1 MFQLV
6 RYLKQFKKQVIL
18 GPLFKLTEAVFE
30 LIVPLVMASIIDVGV
45 KNGDSAYILR
55 MGGVM
60 VILGVVGLGCALT
73 CQYFASRASQGVGTA
88 IRNDLFAH
96 INSLSMAEIDQIG
109 TPSLVN
115 RINNDVNQLQVAVA
129 MLIRLVVRAP
139 FLVIGSTVMAMIL
152 DWRLSLIFLASIPLI
167 ALVLYG
173 IMSRCV
179 PFFRSVQKHLDR
191 ISLVTRENLEGA
203 RVIRA
208 FSAQEAE
215 RGRFEEANAGYTK
228 ESVRAG
234 KISALLNPLTY
245 VIANTAILGIIWFGG
260 MRVDGGA
267 LTQGEII
274 ALVNYMTQI
283 LLALIVVANLVII
296 FTKAQASAVRV
307 NEVFALQSSIRDP
320 EAAGAEPETAP
331 QNGIPKIEFQDVSF
345 SYPQSSE
352 YALRSLSVVIWPGET
367 IGVIG
372 GTGSGKSTL
381 IGLIPRLFDVTEG
394 SIRIDGRD
402 VREYPLSELREK
414 VATASQRATL
424 FHATVRENVA
434 FGAPN
439 ASDEDIAKA
448 LEISQSAEFVDKLEQ
463 KWDTMVAQGGKS
475 LSGGQR
481 QRLSIARALAA
492 KPEIL
497 ILDDSLSAL
506 DFKTDSKLRQALYQ
520 YEKDTTVILVSQRA
534 SALRNA
540 DKIIVLD
547 DGSVA
552 GIGTHEELL
561 QTCSVYQEICAS
573 QLDVQKEGGK
583 AV

>member
-1 MFQLV
+1 MFQLI
-6 RYLKQFKKQVIL
+6 RYLKRFKKQVIL
-18 GPLFKLTEAVFE
+18 GPMFKLTEAIFE

-45 KNGDSAYILR
+45 KNGDSSYVLR
-55 MGGVM
+55 MGGLM
-60 VILGVVGLGCALT
+60 VVLGVIGLACALT
-73 CQYFASRASQGVGTA
+73 CQYFAARASQGVGTA

-115 RINNDVNQLQVAVA
+115 RINNDVNQLQLAVA

-152 DWRLSLIFLASIPLI
+152 DWKLSLIFLASIPLI
-167 ALVLYG
+167 ALVLYW

-179 PFFRSVQKHLDR
+179 PFFRSVQRHLDQL
-191 ISLVTRENLEGA
+191 SLVTRENLEGA

-208 FSAQEAE
+208 FSAQKAE
-215 RGRFEEANAGYTK
+215 RRRFEDANEGYTK

-245 VIANTAILGIIWFGG
+245 VIANTAIIGIIWFGG
-260 MRVDGGA
+260 TRVDGGV

-283 LLALIVVANLVII
+283 LLALIVVANLVVI

-307 NEVFALQSSIRDP
+307 NEVFALTPSVQEP
-320 EAAGAEPETAP
+320 AAKP
-331 QNGIPKIEFQDVSF
+331 QMPSGKKTDTPKIEFQNVSF
-345 SYPQSSE
+345 RYPQSSE
-352 YALRSLSVVIWPGET
+352 YALRSLSISIRPGET
-367 IGVIG
+367 IGIIG
-372 GTGSGKSTL
+372 GTGSGKTTL
-381 IGLIPRLFDVTEG
+381 ISLIPRLFDVTEG
-394 SIRIDGRD
+394 SLLIDGRD
-402 VREYPLSELREK
+402 VREYSLAELRRK
-414 VATASQRATL
+414 IATASQRATL
-424 FHATVRENVA
+424 FHATIRENVA
-434 FGAPN
+434 FGAPE
-439 ASDEDIAKA
+439 ATDEDIAKA
-448 LEISQSAEFVDKLEQ
+448 LEISQSSEFVNKLEQ
-463 KWDTMVAQGGKS
+463 KWDTMVAQGGTS

-506 DFKTDSKLRQALYQ
+506 DFKTDAKLRRALAEA
-520 YEKDTTVILVSQRA
+520 EKDTTVILVSQRA
-534 SALRNA
+534 AALRSA
-540 DKIIVLD
+540 DQIIVLD
-547 DGSVA
+547 DGNVA
-552 GIGTHEELL
+552 GIGTHADLMR
-561 QTCSVYQEICAS
+561 TCTVYQEICAS
-573 QLDVQKEGGK
+573 QLDVSKERGQ

>member
-18 GPLFKLTEAVFE
+18 GPLFKLTEAIFE

-45 KNGDSAYILR
+45 KNGDSAYVLR

-60 VILGVVGLGCALT
+60 VLLGIVGLGCALT

-88 IRNDLFAH
+88 IRSDLFAH

-115 RINNDVNQLQVAVA
+115 RINNDVNQLQLAVA

-139 FLVIGSTVMAMIL
+139 FLVIGSTVMAILL
-152 DWRLSLIFLASIPLI
+152 DWKLSLIFLASIPLI
-167 ALVLYG
+167 ALVIYF
-173 IMSRCV
+173 IMARCI
-179 PFFRSVQKHLDR
+179 PFFRAVQKHLDR

-208 FSAQEAE
+208 FSAQKTEHS
-215 RGRFEEANAGYTK
+215 RFEDANDGYTK
-228 ESVRAG
+228 ESVHAG

-245 VIANTAILGIIWFGG
+245 VIANLAILGIIWFGG
-260 MRVDGGA
+260 MRVDGGVM
-267 LTQGEII
+267 TQGEII

-283 LLALIVVANLVII
+283 LLALIVLANLVII

-307 NEVFALQSSIRDP
+307 NEVFALHTSIRETPATPAASDRA
-320 EAAGAEPETAP
+320 AAG
-331 QNGIPKIEFQDVSF
+331 KIEFQNVSF

-352 YALRSLSVVIWPGET
+352 YALRSLSIVIESGQT
-367 IGVIG
+367 VGVIG

-381 IGLIPRLFDVTEG
+381 AGLIPRLFDVTEG
-394 SIRIDGRD
+394 SLLIDGRD
-402 VREYPLSELREK
+402 VREYPLAELRRK
-414 VATASQRATL
+414 IATASQRATL
-424 FHATVRENVA
+424 FHATIRENVS
-434 FGAPN
+434 FGAPQ
-439 ASDEDIAKA
+439 ATDEDIAKA
-448 LEISQSAEFVDKLEQ
+448 LEVSQSAEFVNKLEE

-492 KPEIL
+492 QPEIL

-506 DFKTDSKLRQALYQ
+506 DFKTDAKLRQALAEQ
-520 YEKDTTVILVSQRA
+520 EKDTTVILISQRA
-534 SALRNA
+534 AALRNA
-540 DKIIVLD
+540 NQIIVLD
-547 DGSVA
+547 DGNVA
-552 GIGTHEELL
+552 GIGTHSELL
-561 QTCSVYQEICAS
+561 KTCSVYQEICAS
-573 QLDVQKEGGK
+573 QLDVQKEGGQ